1 LLDLGI
7 YVLVVCEVVFV
18 ISVELAVGF
27 LLAALVVGKVMFVFE
42 LIVEFFYIVLYVLL
56 VPFRFTASSNILI
69 ITDSIY
75 IY

>member
-1 LLDLGI
+1 MLDLGI

-27 LLAALVVGKVMFVFE
+27 LLAVLVVGKVMFVFE
-42 LIVEFFYIVLYVLL
+42 LIFEFFYIVLYVLL